1 MSTGPQAAT
10 NGVPQELVALSRLSA
25 RIGSDPCLIQGP
37 GGNTS
42 LKDGNV
48 LYVKASGTWLSSALE
63 SPIFVALDR
72 SELARLMGGEGDAD
86 LSPAV
91 VSAPGAASGLR
102 PSIETVLHGFMPHQ
116 VVLHVHSV
124 NAIAHV
130 VHADGPARVAE
141 RLAGLAWCWAPYARP
156 GTPLLRAAVEAAAGR
171 RCDVLLMASHGLV
184 VGADTVADAATVLD
198 DVEER
203 LSLPARTAA
212 RPDLQ
217 RLAVLAESVGYRL
230 PRDAASH
237 ALGLDPTSLAHAQS
251 GALYPDHVVFLGP
264 GGMTAQS
271 AESLPKWLEQRRVRG
286 VADPPAVLVP
296 GEGVLLRADLGAAAE
311 EMVRCLTLVTAR
323 LEPGAALVTLAPE
336 QEAELM
342 GWDAEA
348 YRRQFDRPA
357 GH

>member
-1 MSTGPQAAT
+1 MSRGPQAT
-10 NGVPQELVALSRLSA
+10 TSGVPQELVALSQLSA
-25 RIGSDPCLIQGP
+25 KIGSDSCLIQGP

-42 LKDGNV
+42 LKDGKV
-48 LYVKASGTWLSSALE
+48 LYVKASGTWLSSALV

-72 SELARLMGGEGDAD
+72 DELARHMDGEADVD
-86 LSPAV
+86 LSSAV

-102 PSIETVLHGFMPHQ
+102 PSIETVLHAFMPQ
-116 VVLHVHSV
+116 RVVLHVHSV

-130 VHADGPARVAE
+130 VHADGQARVAG

-156 GTPLLRAAVEAAAGR
+156 GTPLLRAAAEAAAGR

-184 VGADTVADAATVLD
+184 VGADTVADAAALLAS
-198 DVEER
+198 VEER
-203 LSLPARTAA
+203 LSLPARSAPQ
-212 RPDLQ
+212 PDLE
-217 RLAVLAESVGYRL
+217 RLGALAQTIGYRL
-230 PRDAASH
+230 PRDAGSH
-237 ALGLDPTSLAHAQS
+237 ALGLDPTSLAHAQA

-271 AESLPKWLEQRRVRG
+271 AGSLPRWLEQRRDRG

-311 EMVRCLTLVTAR
+311 EMVRCLALVTAR
-323 LEPGAALVTLAPE
+323 LAPGDALVTLAPE